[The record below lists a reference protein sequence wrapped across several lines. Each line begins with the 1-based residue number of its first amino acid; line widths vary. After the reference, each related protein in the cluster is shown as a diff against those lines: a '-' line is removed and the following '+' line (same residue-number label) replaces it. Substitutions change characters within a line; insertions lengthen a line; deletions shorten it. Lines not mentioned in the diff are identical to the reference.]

1 MNHKK
6 NILFVSIACDMYGS
20 SKVLLSLVLQM
31 KQHSEDYNPIVC
43 LPPEEGPLRQNLID
57 AGIQII
63 EMPVV
68 KLTRSMLKSLNF
80 IGLYRE
86 YLRAKRKFKH
96 GTEGISVDCIQ
107 SNTLATMFGAM
118 YCKFRNLKH
127 VIHVHEIMDRP
138 KIASF
143 FFKLVLKYGC
153 DEIIYNSEAT
163 AAFYNGMAPSL
174 EKKSTMI
181 VNGVDRNSDVI
192 SEEQRIK
199 IRTGIFLSKP
209 QDFII
214 GLLGRFNRLKGHQL
228 TLEVFKELSSSYPD
242 LKLCFIGSPPP
253 NQEHF
258 LVNLR
263 ESVRSMGLSDKV
275 RIMGFQ
281 DDVFAILEALDLV
294 VVPSTEPE
302 SFGLVV
308 VEAMLAGTAV
318 IGSDIGGISTI
329 IDHGQTGLLFKPN
342 DKDDFKKAVISL
354 LNDTS
359 MKTSM
364 EKKALIKAKESFSS
378 EAMFRKFNLLYHK
391 TL

>member
-6 NILFVSIACDMYGS
+6 NILFISIACDMYGS

-31 KQHSEDYNPIVC
+31 KQDSEEYNPIVC
-43 LPPEEGPLRQNLID
+43 LPPEEGPLRQNLIN

-80 IGLYRE
+80 IGLFRE
-86 YLRAKRKFKH
+86 YFRAKKVFRQE
-96 GTEGISVDCIQ
+96 TRGITVDAIQ

-118 YCKFRNLKH
+118 YCKFRKTKH

-143 FFKLVLKYGC
+143 FFKMVLKYCC
-153 DEIIYNSEAT
+153 DEIVYNSEAT
-163 AAFYNGMAPSL
+163 AEFYNGMAPTL
-174 EKKSTMI
+174 KNKSATI
-181 VNGVDRNSDVI
+181 VNGVDRNRGVI
-192 SEEQRIK
+192 SEEERSK
-199 IRTGIFLSKP
+199 IRTEMFRSSP
-209 QDFII
+209 EEFII
-214 GLLGRFNRLKGHQL
+214 GLLGRFNRLKGHQV
-228 TLEVFKELSSSYPD
+228 TLETFKEIYEEYPK

-263 ESVRSMGLSDKV
+263 ERIASMGLDKRV
-275 RIMGFQ
+275 QIMGFQ

-329 IDHGQTGLLFKPN
+329 IDHGKTGLLFEPN
-342 DKDDFKKAVISL
+342 DKNEFKNAIVSL
-354 LNDTS
+354 LNDGS
-359 MKTSM
+359 LKAMM
-364 EKKALIKAKESFSS
+364 EKKAMDKAKIAFSS
-378 EAMFRKFNLLYHK
+378 EAMFQKFNLLYRK
-391 TL
+391 II